1 MQIIYI
7 YNLYNIIYVYCL
19 LEMISRVGCLLHVD
33 DQKSPQ
39 PKVFS
44 SSRNIIWHGLSLTN
58 NHVGSWAAPDGY
70 RERKMG
76 HHPQSRTKIAHA
88 CVFPKQNQANNI
100 RHHNFMLHLRFFWG
114 CPFFNQKLHGK
125 SIFLRGLVFPHPAYR
140 GGCWQTWCHDERPLG
155 IASVKK
161 GFLLSAMFHGEKM
174 NPRSSCIPSGKLT

>member
-1 MQIIYI
+1 MLYI
-7 YNLYNIIYVYCL
+7 YIYVYCL
-19 LEMISRVGCLLHVD
+19 LEMISKVGCLLHVD

-76 HHPQSRTKIAHA
+76 HHPAEPDENCT
-88 CVFPKQNQANNI
+88 CVCFPKTKSGKQHQTSQFYASSQV
-100 RHHNFMLHLRFFWG
+100 FFEVARF
-114 CPFFNQKLHGK
+114 FFNQKLHGK

-140 GGCWQTWCHDERPLG
+140 GGCWQT
-155 IASVKK
+155 
-161 GFLLSAMFHGEKM
+161 
-174 NPRSSCIPSGKLT
+174 

>member
-1 MQIIYI
+1 MLTHIHANYIIYI
-7 YNLYNIIYVYCL
+7 EVYLCIYICIYMCIYIYVYCL
-19 LEMISRVGCLLHVD
+19 LEMISKVGCLLHVD

-100 RHHNFMLHLRFFWG
+100 RHHNFMLHLRFFLRLPVFFSTKN
-114 CPFFNQKLHGK
+114 CMESPFFCEDWYFHIPPIEEDVGRLDVTMK
-125 SIFLRGLVFPHPAYR
+125 GLWGSHR
-140 GGCWQTWCHDERPLG
+140 
-155 IASVKK
+155 
-161 GFLLSAMFHGEKM
+161 
-174 NPRSSCIPSGKLT
+174 